1 MDGGFTRLAVS
12 WDDAGTA
19 RYVKNAASW
28 LVHAERFK
36 ETIASKRWIYRPLEP
51 KSFRTSAK

>member
-1 MDGGFTRLAVS
+1 MDGGLTRLAVS

-28 LVHAERFK
+28 LVHAAKFTR
-36 ETIASKRWIYRPLEP
+36 TVARRP
-51 KSFRTSAK
+51 TN